1 MPLSIASLFCKAIME
16 DTFKDRGARKR
27 LIQELRTK
35 GIVDEKVLEAML
47 KIPRHFFI
55 QSEFRSHAYQ
65 DKAFKIDAGQTI
77 SQPYTVAYQT
87 QLLQIEPG
95 DKVLEVGTGSAYQ
108 SIILLELGVNLFTIE
123 RQEELFKKAH
133 IRISKFGYKATCI
146 LGDGSKGYIEAA
158 PYDKIIV
165 TAGAP
170 VLPDSLISQLKIGGI
185 LIIPIG
191 DSKIQK
197 MHSIVKTSATTFE
210 EITLENFKFVPL
222 IGEQAW

>member
-1 MPLSIASLFCKAIME
+1 MTLSIASLFCKAIME
-16 DTFKDRGARKR
+16 DTYKDRGARKR

-35 GIVDEKVLEAML
+35 GIVDEKVLGAML

-55 QSEFRSHAYQ
+55 QPEFRSHAYQ

-87 QLLQIEPG
+87 QLLQIEPS

-133 IRISKFGYKATCI
+133 ARISKFGYQATCI
-146 LGDGSKGYIEAA
+146 LGDGSKGYMEAA

-170 VLPDSLISQLKIGGI
+170 VLPDSLINQLKVGGI

-197 MHSIVKTSATTFE
+197 MHSIVKTSVATFE

>member
-1 MPLSIASLFCKAIME
+1 MSISNASLFCKAIME
-16 DTFKDRGARKR
+16 DTYKDRGARKR

-35 GIVDEKVLEAML
+35 GIVDEKVLAAML

-133 IRISKFGYKATCI
+133 TRISKFGYKATCI

-170 VLPDSLISQLKIGGI
+170 VLPDSLISQLKVGGI

>member
-1 MPLSIASLFCKAIME
+1 MSLSNASLFCKAIME
-16 DTFKDRGARKR
+16 DTYKDRGARKR

-35 GIVDEKVLEAML
+35 GIVDEKVLAAML

-108 SIILLELGVNLFTIE
+108 SIVLLELGVNLFTIE

-133 IRISKFGYKATCI
+133 ARISKFGYKATCI

-170 VLPDSLISQLKIGGI
+170 VLPDSLISQLKVGGI

-197 MHSIVKTSATTFE
+197 MNSIVKTSATTFE

>member
-1 MPLSIASLFCKAIME
+1 MY
-16 DTFKDRGARKR
+16 
-27 LIQELRTK
+27 
-35 GIVDEKVLEAML
+35 

-55 QSEFRSHAYQ
+55 QPEFRTHAYQ

-87 QLLQIEPG
+87 QLLQIEKG

-108 SIILLELGVNLFTIE
+108 SIILLELGVDLYTIE

-133 IRISKFGYKATCI
+133 NRIAKFGYKATCI
-146 LGDGSKGYIEAA
+146 LGDGSKGYESAA
-158 PYDKIIV
+158 PFDKIIV

-170 VLPDSLISQLKIGGI
+170 VLPESLINQLKIGGI
-185 LIIPIG
+185 LIIPVG
-191 DSKIQK
+191 DNKIQK
-197 MHSIVKTSATTFE
+197 MHSIIKTSVNTYE
-210 EITLENFKFVPL
+210 EIVLENFKFVPL

>member
-1 MPLSIASLFCKAIME
+1 ME
-16 DTFKDRGARKR
+16 DTYKDRGARKR
-27 LIQELRTK
+27 LIGELRTK
-35 GIVDEKVLEAML
+35 GIIDEKVLAAMY

-55 QSEFRSHAYQ
+55 QSEFRTHAYQ

-108 SIILLELGVNLFTIE
+108 SLILLELGVELYTIE

-133 IRISKFGYKATCI
+133 TKIAKFGYKATCI
-146 LGDGSKGYIEAA
+146 LGDGSKGYASAA
-158 PYDKIIV
+158 PYNKIIV

-170 VLPDSLISQLKIGGI
+170 VLPESLISQLKIGGI
-185 LIIPIG
+185 LIIPVG
-191 DSKIQK
+191 DSKVQK
-197 MHSIVKTSATTFE
+197 MHSIVKTGVSSYE
-210 EITLENFKFVPL
+210 EIILEDFKFVPL

>member
-1 MPLSIASLFCKAIME
+1 ME
-16 DTFKDRGARKR
+16 DTYKDRGARKR
-27 LIQELRTK
+27 LVEELRTK
-35 GIVDEKVLEAML
+35 GIVDEKVLAAMY

-55 QSEFRSHAYQ
+55 QPEFRTHAYQ

-87 QLLQIEPG
+87 QLLQIEKG

-108 SIILLELGVNLFTIE
+108 SIILLELGVDLFTIE

-133 IRISKFGYKATCI
+133 NRIAKFGFKATCI
-146 LGDGSKGYIEAA
+146 LGDGSKGYESAA
-158 PYDKIIV
+158 PFDKIIV

-170 VLPDSLISQLKIGGI
+170 VLPESLINQLKIGGI
-185 LIIPIG
+185 LIIPVG
-191 DSKIQK
+191 DNKIQK
-197 MHSIVKTSATTFE
+197 MHSIIKTSVNTYE
-210 EITLENFKFVPL
+210 EIVLENFKFVPL

>member
-1 MPLSIASLFCKAIME
+1 MTLSIASLFCKALME
-16 DTFKDRGARKR
+16 DTYKDRGARKR
-27 LIQELRTK
+27 LIQELRSK
-35 GIVDEKVLEAML
+35 GIVDEKVLVAML

-87 QLLQIEPG
+87 QLLQIEYG

-133 IRISKFGYKATCI
+133 ARISKFGYKATCI

-170 VLPDSLISQLKIGGI
+170 VLPDSLISQLKVGGI

>member
-1 MPLSIASLFCKAIME
+1 MPLSNASLFCKAIME
-16 DTFKDRGARKR
+16 DTYKDRGARKR

-35 GIVDEKVLEAML
+35 GIVDEKVLSAML

-108 SIILLELGVNLFTIE
+108 SIVLLELGVNLFTIE

-133 IRISKFGYKATCI
+133 ARISKFGYKATCI

-170 VLPDSLISQLKIGGI
+170 VLPDSLISQLKVGGI

-197 MHSIVKTSATTFE
+197 MHSIVKTSSTTFE

>member
-1 MPLSIASLFCKAIME
+1 MSLSNASLFCKAIME
-16 DTFKDRGARKR
+16 DTYKDRGARKR

-35 GIVDEKVLEAML
+35 GIVDEKVLSAML

-55 QSEFRSHAYQ
+55 QPEFKSHAYQ

-87 QLLQIEPG
+87 QLLQIEAG

-108 SIILLELGVNLFTIE
+108 SIILLELGVNLYTIE

-133 IRISKFGYKATCI
+133 VRISKFGYKATCI
-146 LGDGSKGYIEAA
+146 LGDGSKGFSEAA

-170 VLPDSLISQLKIGGI
+170 VLPDSLISQLKVGGI

>member
-1 MPLSIASLFCKAIME
+1 ME
-16 DTFKDRGARKR
+16 DTYKDKGARKQ
-27 LIQELRTK
+27 LIKELKAK
-35 GIVDEKVLEAML
+35 GIVDERVLDAMF

-55 QSEFRSHAYQ
+55 QPEFRTHAYQ

-108 SIILLELGVNLFTIE
+108 SIILLELGVHLFTIE
-123 RQEELFKKAH
+123 RQPELFKKAH
-133 IRISKFGYKATCI
+133 VRIAKFGYKATCI
-146 LGDGSKGYIEAA
+146 LGDGSKGYAEAA

-170 VLPDSLISQLKIGGI
+170 VLPSALIDQLKIGGI

-191 DSKIQK
+191 NSNTQK
-197 MHSIVKTSATTFE
+197 MHSIIKTSATSYE
-210 EITLENFKFVPL
+210 EITLENFRFVPL

>member
-16 DTFKDRGARKR
+16 DTYKDRGARKR

-35 GIVDEKVLEAML
+35 GIVDEKVLAAML

-87 QLLQIEPG
+87 QLLQIETG

-133 IRISKFGYKATCI
+133 ARISKFGYKATCI

-170 VLPDSLISQLKIGGI
+170 VLPDSLISQLKVGGI

>member
-1 MPLSIASLFCKAIME
+1 MI
-16 DTFKDRGARKR
+16 DTYKDKGARKR
-27 LIQELRTK
+27 LIGELRAK
-35 GIVDEKVLEAML
+35 GIVDEKVLAAML

-55 QSEFRSHAYQ
+55 QPEFKSHAYL

-87 QLLQIEPG
+87 QLLQIEKD

-108 SIILLELGVNLFTIE
+108 SIILLELGVHLYTIE
-123 RQEELFKKAH
+123 RQEALFNKAH
-133 IRISKFGYKATCI
+133 KRIADFGYTATCI
-146 LGDGSKGYIEAA
+146 FGDGSKGYAQGA

-170 VLPDSLISQLKIGGI
+170 VLPQALIDQLKIGGI

-191 DSKIQK
+191 DSNTQK
-197 MHSIVKTSATTFE
+197 MHSIIKTSATGFE
-210 EITLENFKFVPL
+210 EITLENFRFVPL

>member
-1 MPLSIASLFCKAIME
+1 MTLSIASLFCKALME
-16 DTFKDRGARKR
+16 DTYKDRGARKR
-27 LIQELRTK
+27 LIQELRSK
-35 GIVDEKVLEAML
+35 GIVDEKVLVAML

-87 QLLQIEPG
+87 QLLQIEHG

-133 IRISKFGYKATCI
+133 ARISKFGYKATCI

-170 VLPDSLISQLKIGGI
+170 VLPDSLISQLKVGGI

-197 MHSIVKTSATTFE
+197 MHSIVKTSAATFE

>member
-1 MPLSIASLFCKAIME
+1 ME

-27 LIQELRTK
+27 LIEELKTK
-35 GIVDEKVLEAML
+35 GIVDERVLSAML
-47 KIPRHFFI
+47 KIPRHYFI
-55 QSEFRSHAYQ
+55 QPEFRTHAYQ

-87 QLLQIEPG
+87 QLLQIEKG

-108 SIILLELGVNLFTIE
+108 SIILLELGVELFTIE
-123 RQEELFKKAH
+123 RQTALFNKAH
-133 IRISKFGYKATCI
+133 TRIAKFGYQATCI
-146 LGDGSKGYIEAA
+146 LGDGSKGYESAA

-170 VLPDSLISQLKIGGI
+170 VLPEALIKQLKIGGI

-191 DSKIQK
+191 DNQTQK

-210 EITLENFKFVPL
+210 EITLENFRFVPL

>member
-1 MPLSIASLFCKAIME
+1 ME
-16 DTFKDRGARKR
+16 DTYKDKGARKQ
-27 LIQELRTK
+27 LIKDLKNK
-35 GIVDEKVLEAML
+35 GIVDSKVLDAML

-55 QSEFRSHAYQ
+55 QPEFRTHAYQ

-87 QLLQIEPG
+87 QLLQIEKG

-108 SIILLELGVNLFTIE
+108 SIILLELGVDLYTIE
-123 RQEELFKKAH
+123 RQEVLFKMAH
-133 IRISKFGYKATCI
+133 QRIAKFGYKATCI
-146 LGDGSKGYIEAA
+146 LGDGSKGYEKAA

-170 VLPDSLISQLKIGGI
+170 VLPESLINQLKVGGI

-191 DSKIQK
+191 DSKVQK
-197 MHSIVKTSATTFE
+197 MSSIVKTGFNTYDV
-210 EITLENFKFVPL
+210 IVLEDFKFVPL